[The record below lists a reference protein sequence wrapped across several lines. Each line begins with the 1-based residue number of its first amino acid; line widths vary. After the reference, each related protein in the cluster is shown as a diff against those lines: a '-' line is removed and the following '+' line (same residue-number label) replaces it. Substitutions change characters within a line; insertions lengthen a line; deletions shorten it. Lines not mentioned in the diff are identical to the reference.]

1 VSIVSMNILRSLV
14 IFVLGL
20 LVILLALIVIG
31 AAKRVYTGIS
41 ALTSADKVD
50 KCVDLLVVDA
60 TFTIDP
66 LSDFI
71 QDIKIE
77 NGMSLIVHTNGVDDG
92 VYIVLHRQLVRLQAL
107 MGGDSFHVTS
117 GLYRHTVY
125 TVPKADEEYGKK
137 FLTERGDALR
147 HEGESF
153 IVITDDDNGD
163 PFIVLSTSLTHVISL
178 VNQSN
183 HDIELRV
190 YGHVLDAPTCSR
202 SRYLVSH
209 DTVVELF

>member
-1 VSIVSMNILRSLV
+1 MNIFKNLV
-14 IFVLGL
+14 ILVLGL
-20 LVILLALIVIG
+20 LVILLTLIVIG

-41 ALTSADKVD
+41 ALTMADKVE

-66 LSDFI
+66 LADFI
-71 QDIKIE
+71 QEVKIE
-77 NGMSLIVHTNGVDDG
+77 NGMTLIVHTNGVDDG

-107 MGGDSFHVTS
+107 TGGDSFHVTS

-147 HEGESF
+147 HNSESF
-153 IVITDDDNGD
+153 IVINDNDKGD
-163 PFIVLSTSLTHVISL
+163 PFIVISTSLTHVISV
-178 VNQSN
+178 VNQSQ
-183 HDIELRV
+183 HDINIQV
-190 YGHVLDAPTCSR
+190 HGHVLELPHLSR
-202 SRYLVSH
+202 SRYLVSN
-209 DTVVELF
+209 DTVIELSIL

>member
-1 VSIVSMNILRSLV
+1 MNILRSLV
-14 IFVLGL
+14 ILAFVL
-20 LVILLALIVIG
+20 LVTLLALIVIG

-41 ALTSADKVD
+41 ALASEDKVD

-66 LSDFI
+66 LADFI
-71 QDIKIE
+71 QEVKIE

-147 HEGESF
+147 HNGESF
-153 IVITDDDNGD
+153 IVITDDDSGD
-163 PFIVLSTSLTHVISL
+163 PFSVISTSLTHVISL
-178 VNQSN
+178 VNQSK
-183 HDIELRV
+183 HDIDIQV
-190 YGHVLDAPTCSR
+190 HGHVLEAPKCSR

-209 DTVVELF
+209 DTVVELIS

>member
-1 VSIVSMNILRSLV
+1 MNILRSLV
-14 IFVLGL
+14 ILVLGL
-20 LVILLALIVIG
+20 LAILLALIVIG

-66 LSDFI
+66 LADYI
-71 QDIKIE
+71 QEVKIE
-77 NGMSLIVHTNGVDDG
+77 NGMSLIIHTNGVDDG

-107 MGGDSFHVTS
+107 MGGESFHVTS

-125 TVPKADEEYGKK
+125 TVPKADEEYGKN

-147 HEGESF
+147 HDGESF
-153 IVITDDDNGD
+153 IVITDEDNGD
-163 PFIVLSTSLTHVISL
+163 PFILISTSLTHIISL
-178 VNQSN
+178 VNKSK
-183 HDIELRV
+183 HDIDIQV
-190 YGHVLDAPTCSR
+190 HGHVFGAPNCSK